1 MRLNNSSS
9 SASVASRLYTN
20 GTRGSRRGSFGSEPE
35 LINFSDTDNSI
46 HEFNEI
52 CSQVSSLS
60 KKVNDM
66 EEERL
71 TSSEERARL
80 RTDNAVLTERV
91 HILEEQ
97 MQAAEQR
104 WKEKLSEEKARNR
117 DIISR
122 MEREKQLE
130 IESCALKYQVLEK
143 DCAGLCKEKEKQ
155 REEILSLQQAVRD
168 AREQLNDANALCE
181 NLEEE
186 RIKLEREY
194 KRFREEAQQDIDS
207 SSELVEELSRQ
218 TDELRR
224 QHHVPIPRQGS
235 LAEQIVSLEGEIERL
250 RAENKHLREQN
261 EDLQAQLLHDSVERG
276 QSLLADRLPSL
287 AEELNG
293 KDSTEVVFICSGS
306 QANMIIYR
314 TQEVVG
320 SFSLLKAVFGP
331 FIVIC
336 KNEAN
341 FKQLP
346 AAQLTTAPEEMCE
359 LMNALKEQE
368 VCNQK
373 LRVYINGILMRVI
386 ELHPEILEIKEEH
399 EKAPS

>member
-1 MRLNNSSS
+1 MPHPLSTSMTHLHTKNEQSPTSMRLNNSSS

-35 LINFSDTDNSI
+35 LINFSDTENSI

-66 EEERL
+66 EEERM
-71 TSSEERARL
+71 TSSEERSRL

-117 DIISR
+117 DIIAR

-143 DCAGLCKEKEKQ
+143 DCADLRREKEKQ
-155 REEILSLQQAVRD
+155 REEITELRKSLHELRD
-168 AREQLNDANALCE
+168 QFNDSNALCAE
-181 NLEEE
+181 LEEE

-224 QHHVPIPRQGS
+224 QNHVPIPRQGS
-235 LAEQIVSLEGEIERL
+235 IAEQIVSMEGEIERL
-250 RAENKHLREQN
+250 RAENKQLREQS

-293 KDSTEVVFICSGS
+293 KDSTE
-306 QANMIIYR
+306 
-314 TQEVVG
+314 
-320 SFSLLKAVFGP
+320 
-331 FIVIC
+331 
-336 KNEAN
+336 
-341 FKQLP
+341 
-346 AAQLTTAPEEMCE
+346 

-368 VCNQK
+368 ICNQK

-399 EKAPS
+399 DQASSGAS

>member
-1 MRLNNSSS
+1 MAKLFESIGELEQSPASMRLNNSSS

-20 GTRGSRRGSFGSEPE
+20 GTRGSRRGSFGSESE
-35 LINFSDTDNSI
+35 LINFSDTENSM

-52 CSQVSSLS
+52 CNQVSSLS

-66 EEERL
+66 EEERM
-71 TSSEERARL
+71 TSSEERSRL
-80 RTDNAVLTERV
+80 RTDNAVLTERI

-104 WKEKLSEEKARNR
+104 WKEKLTEEKTRNR

-130 IESCALKYQVLEK
+130 IESCLLKYQVLEK
-143 DCAGLCKEKEKQ
+143 DCMGLRKEREKHQ
-155 REEILSLQQAVRD
+155 EEIANLQQSVDD
-168 AREQLNDANALCE
+168 ARGQLNEANALCE
-181 NLEEE
+181 HLEEE

-194 KRFREEAQQDIDS
+194 KRYREEAQQDIDS

-235 LAEQIVSLEGEIERL
+235 LAEQIVSLESEIERL
-250 RAENKHLREQN
+250 RAENKELREQN

-293 KDSTEVVFICSGS
+293 KDSTE
-306 QANMIIYR
+306 
-314 TQEVVG
+314 
-320 SFSLLKAVFGP
+320 
-331 FIVIC
+331 
-336 KNEAN
+336 
-341 FKQLP
+341 
-346 AAQLTTAPEEMCE
+346 

-368 VCNQK
+368 ICNQK

-399 EKAPS
+399 EQSSS

>member
-1 MRLNNSSS
+1 MEQSPNSMRLNNSSS

-35 LINFSDTDNSI
+35 LMSFSDNENSI

-52 CSQVSSLS
+52 CNQVSSLS

-66 EEERL
+66 EEERMS
-71 TSSEERARL
+71 SSEERARL
-80 RTDNAVLTERV
+80 KTDNAVLTERV
-91 HILEEQ
+91 HVLEEQ
-97 MQAAEQR
+97 LQAVEQR
-104 WKEKLSEEKARNR
+104 WKEKLSEERARNR

-130 IESCALKYQVLEK
+130 IESCSLKYQVLEK
-143 DCAGLCKEKEKQ
+143 DCENFRKEREKH
-155 REEILSLQQAVRD
+155 REEILNLQA
-168 AREQLNDANALCE
+168 ALNSTREQLNDANALCE
-181 NLEEE
+181 SIEDE

-224 QHHVPIPRQGS
+224 QKQTQMPRQGS
-235 LAEQIVSLEGEIERL
+235 LADQIVCLEGEIERL
-250 RAENKHLREQN
+250 RTENKALKEQS

-293 KDSTEVVFICSGS
+293 KDSTE
-306 QANMIIYR
+306 
-314 TQEVVG
+314 
-320 SFSLLKAVFGP
+320 LL
-331 FIVIC
+331 
-336 KNEAN
+336 
-341 FKQLP
+341 
-346 AAQLTTAPEEMCE
+346 
-359 LMNALKEQE
+359 NALKEQE
-368 VCNQK
+368 ICNQK

-399 EKAPS
+399 EPSASNDS